1 MPRLSRRRFLGSSL
15 VLGSGVAAARVAPLF
30 GRAPAIVTAQAMR
43 PLMPS
48 GVQTGDVT
56 DARAIVWSRTDR
68 PARLVVEWATNDRFE
83 QARVVA
89 GPAALEQSG
98 FTASIDLRELPPGE
112 QIFYR
117 ARFESLEAPGT
128 FSEPVPG
135 RFRTAPWGPRPIR
148 VAWSGDMVG
157 QGWGID
163 PARGGLRIYDA
174 LLRAAPDVF
183 IHSGDMI
190 YADGPLVPEVTLDD
204 GSVWRNVV
212 TEAKSKVAETLDEF
226 RGNFVYHLMDEQA
239 RRFHAA
245 VPMIAQWDD
254 HEVVNNWYPGLQLDY
269 DDRYTVK
276 SASLLAAR
284 AKQAMFECV
293 PLRRSADEAG
303 RVYRR
308 FSYGPLL
315 DVFVIDLRSYRGPNT
330 PNREGSGAVLAGVE
344 QMAWLKA
351 ALRQS
356 SAVWKVIASDM
367 PIGLVVGD
375 RVREGRPTFEAWA
388 NADGG
393 PPSGRELELADLLAF
408 IKREQVRN
416 TVWITADVHYA
427 AAHHYAPERAAFTDF
442 DPFWEFVAGP
452 MHAGTFG
459 PNALDATFGPE
470 VRFNS
475 VAPGSKGNRPPGD
488 GLQFY
493 GQMDIDPATRALTV
507 GLYDVSGRRLW
518 QQEIGAT

>member
-1 MPRLSRRRFLGSSL
+1 
-15 VLGSGVAAARVAPLF
+15 
-30 GRAPAIVTAQAMR
+30 MR
-43 PLMPS
+43 PLVPS

-56 DARAIVWSRTDR
+56 DARAVVWSRTDR
-68 PARLVVEWATNDRFE
+68 PARLVVEWATNERFE
-83 QARVVA
+83 QARVVT
-89 GPAALEQSG
+89 GPAALEHSG

-117 ARFESLEAPGT
+117 VRFESLESPGT

-148 VAWSGDMVG
+148 VVWSGDMVG

-163 PARGGLRIYDA
+163 PARGGLRMYDA

-239 RRFHAA
+239 RRFHAT

-254 HEVVNNWYPGLQLDY
+254 HEVVNNWFPGLQLDY
-269 DDRYTVK
+269 DDRYRVK
-276 SASLLAAR
+276 SVSLLAAR
-284 AKQAMFECV
+284 AKQAMFESV

-315 DVFVIDLRSYRGPNT
+315 DVFVIDLRSYRGSNT
-330 PNREGSGAVLAGVE
+330 PNREASGAVLMGVE

-375 RVREGRPTFEAWA
+375 RVREGQPTFEAWA

-393 PPSGRELELADLLAF
+393 PPSGREIELADLLAF
-408 IKREQVRN
+408 IKREPVRN
-416 TVWITADVHYA
+416 TVWVTADVHYA

-459 PNALDATFGPE
+459 PNTLDATFGPE

-475 VAPGSKGNRPPGD
+475 VAPGSKGNRPPSD

-493 GQMDIDPATRALTV
+493 GQLDIDPATRALTV
-507 GLYDVSGRRLW
+507 GLYDVAGRRLW
-518 QQEIGAT
+518 QHELAPE